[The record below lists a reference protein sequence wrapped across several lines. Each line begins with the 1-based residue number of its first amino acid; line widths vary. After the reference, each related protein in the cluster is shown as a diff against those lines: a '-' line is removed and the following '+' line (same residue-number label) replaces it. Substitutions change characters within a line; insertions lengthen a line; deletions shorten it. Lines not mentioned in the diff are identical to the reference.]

1 MNIIY
6 KIKHYLSRLNDSLD
20 LKDPVAIDLRLR
32 AIDEFSHGFPD
43 VLIAGERTGL
53 FYLQYQ
59 RYGIKH
65 CIVFKTKHELL
76 AAQANQQRE
85 TGVEELHWV
94 RFSAEQS
101 TPRVPYLFSQRL
113 EPSQY
118 QSFDRDLSNA
128 VLAVDWFCKTY
139 GTEDHRLTP
148 DSNLDARIYHA
159 MRRRGVF
166 DAHRDP
172 LANVDS
178 DPPGLDWLWQAW
190 ELSQVLFELGLPPSL
205 EPWTFSDVRGNPYRQ
220 STPAYVKSED
230 DLWRFDKTLEVLT
243 ALIKGASADR
253 PYTIGD
259 FNIQLIGQFRQFLPN
274 LEARE
279 RFLDEMYHLGG
290 HTVYAPDTIAHILNN
305 CDIACRVTEWSV
317 IVFDQVEIRI
327 TEPEWG
333 KPGIYAT
340 DIVMAAIKKYNYNIE
355 TKMSGRG
362 FRHRDLLSKLASKWG
377 IKRDY
382 V

>member
-178 DPPGLDWLWQAW
+178 DPPGLDWLAG
-190 ELSQVLFELGLPPSL
+190 LGAIP
-205 EPWTFSDVRGNPYRQ
+205 G
-220 STPAYVKSED
+220 
-230 DLWRFDKTLEVLT
+230 
-243 ALIKGASADR
+243 
-253 PYTIGD
+253 
-259 FNIQLIGQFRQFLPN
+259 
-274 LEARE
+274 
-279 RFLDEMYHLGG
+279 
-290 HTVYAPDTIAHILNN
+290 
-305 CDIACRVTEWSV
+305 V
-317 IVFDQVEIRI
+317 I
-327 TEPEWG
+327 
-333 KPGIYAT
+333 
-340 DIVMAAIKKYNYNIE
+340 
-355 TKMSGRG
+355 
-362 FRHRDLLSKLASKWG
+362 
-377 IKRDY
+377 
-382 V
+382 